1 MEKLLRGDKVNTV
14 SISGLALTTGIP
26 ARTLYGWR
34 DAPDKIPLW
43 GIRKIVKARGLTDE
57 EIVRLIRG
65 KK

>member
-1 MEKLLRGDKVNTV
+1 MKLLEGDKINKV

-34 DAPDKIPLW
+34 DAPDRIPFW
-43 GIRKIVKARGLTDE
+43 GIRKIVAARGLTDE

-65 KK
+65 EKK